1 MANEKI
7 VLLGLGMQGKAVL
20 DDLVKNT
27 DVAQIIVADNSPD
40 LEQYLRRYPS
50 ERVFG
55 RRIDATNEVELS
67 TLMRDANV
75 VIESLPGTF
84 ALPVGRLAARLGVN
98 LVSSMYYIN
107 PGEQDPENIRRMQ
120 AEVQEVDRRAKANGC
135 TILTEFGMDPGVDL
149 VMGAK
154 ALSEFDE
161 VHEFYSYGAGFPV
174 PESANNPLKY
184 KFTWSVIGVLR
195 SYLRPAKIISQGKVI
210 EIPAYE
216 VFVPQNRHIL
226 ELEEIGGPLESYPNG
241 NSAHYAELF
250 GLKGSVQEMARY
262 TCRWP
267 GHCDFWEIMA
277 RCGFLNPE
285 PINVRNTEIAP
296 IEFVAALLNSQPQ
309 FHLAEHEQDL
319 TLLRID
325 VRGIAQ
331 GKRTRIVYQ
340 LIDRRDLETGFTSMQ
355 RTVGFTMSL
364 GAQLIVQEKL
374 QNPGLLSPIDVPYNL
389 VAQGLKK
396 HNMSITRQE
405 LPWPVVSNQ

>member
-1 MANEKI
+1 MPTEKI

-20 DDLVKNT
+20 DDLVKHT
-27 DVAQIIVADNSPD
+27 DVGQIIVADNSPD
-40 LEQYLRRYPS
+40 LEPYLHRYSS
-50 ERVFG
+50 ERVVG
-55 RRIDATNEVELS
+55 RSIDAANEVELAA
-67 TLMRDANV
+67 LIREADVA
-75 VIESLPGTF
+75 IESLPGTF
-84 ALPVGRLAARLGVN
+84 ALPVGRLAAKLGVN

-107 PGEQDPENIRRMQ
+107 PGEQNPENIERMQ
-120 AEVQEVDRRAKANGC
+120 AEVKEIDRQAKAQGC
-135 TILTEFGMDPGVDL
+135 IILTEFGMDPGIDL

-154 ALSEFDE
+154 ALSEVEE

-174 PESANNPLKY
+174 PEAASNPLKY
-184 KFTWSVIGVLR
+184 KFTWSIIGLLR
-195 SYLRPAKIISQGKVI
+195 SYLRPAKIISQGKLI
-210 EIPAYE
+210 EIPAQE
-216 VFVPQNRHIL
+216 VFNPQNRHIL

-250 GLKGSVQEMARY
+250 GLKNSVKEMARY

-267 GHCDFWEIMA
+267 GHCAFWEIMA
-277 RCGFLNPE
+277 KCGFLNPE
-285 PINVRNTEIAP
+285 PITVGNVPVAP
-296 IEFVAALLNSQPQ
+296 IEFTAALLNSQPQ

-319 TLLRID
+319 ALLRID

-364 GAQLIVQEKL
+364 GAQLILQKKL
-374 QNPGLLSPIDVPYNL
+374 QNSGLLSPIDVPYDL

-396 HNMSITRQE
+396 HNMTITRQE
-405 LPWPVVSNQ
+405 LPWHE

>member
-1 MANEKI
+1 MSTKKI

-27 DVAQIIVADNSPD
+27 DVDQIVVADNSPD
-40 LEQYLRRYPS
+40 LSAYLRRYSS

-55 RRIDATNEVELS
+55 SRIDAMDEVELA
-67 TLMRDANV
+67 TLMREADV

-84 ALPVGRLAARLGVN
+84 ALPIGRLAARLGVN

-107 PGEQDPENIRRMQ
+107 PGEQNPEKIERMQ
-120 AEVQEVDRRAKANGC
+120 AEVQEIDRQAKAQGC
-135 TILTEFGMDPGVDL
+135 TILTEFGMDPGIDL

-154 ALSEFDE
+154 ALSEVEE

-174 PESANNPLKY
+174 PEAANNPLKY
-184 KFTWSVIGVLR
+184 KFTWSVIGVMR

-210 EIPAYE
+210 EIPAAD
-216 VFVPQNRHIL
+216 VFLPQNRHIL
-226 ELEEIGGPLESYPNG
+226 ELEEIGSPLESYPNG

-267 GHCDFWEIMA
+267 GHCAFWEIMA
-277 RCGFLNPE
+277 KCGFLNPE
-285 PINVRNTEIAP
+285 PITVGNTQVAP

-331 GKRTRIVYQ
+331 GKRKRVVYQ

-364 GAQLIVQEKL
+364 GAQLILQGKVQHA
-374 QNPGLLSPIDVPYNL
+374 GLLSPIDVPYNL
-389 VAQGLKK
+389 VTQGLKK
-396 HNMSITRQE
+396 HNMNITRQE
-405 LPWPVVSNQ
+405 LSWND